1 MKNFFAV
8 LTLAA
13 LAACGG
19 SKATGPLA
27 GKWEFEKMESPSSFS
42 DTTAGATDPFADM
55 MKELEADMKGTTYEF
70 TGVNSCEVTKKGKTS
85 ESTYMLSDDKKTL
98 TVKKDGSKR
107 AEIFEIVKLD
117 ATELD
122 MKKEGKTTILHFLK
136 K

>member
-1 MKNFFAV
+1 MKKIFAA
-8 LTLAA
+8 LAVTA

-19 SKATGPLA
+19 AEATGPLA
-27 GKWEFEKMESPSSFS
+27 GKWEFEKMETAASFS
-42 DTTAGATDPFADM
+42 DTTSGAKDPFADM

-70 TGVNSCEVTKKGKTS
+70 KGVNSCEVTKNGKAS